1 MVSVR
6 KIVCDYHDLDIHN
19 LYLGES
25 DRLFNG
31 LLKILANNGIKIELA
46 DPYLSYRPLW
56 KKLMTRYKRIVEKI
70 EQNIVKGRSKFSQF
84 DEKKLASL
92 FFSVDEF
99 SSLLKAEK
107 EPR

>member
-6 KIVCDYHDLDIHN
+6 KIVSDYYDLDIHN

-31 LLKILANNGIKIELA
+31 LLKILANNEIQIELA
-46 DPYLSYRPLW
+46 DPYISYRPLW
-56 KKLMTRYKRIVEKI
+56 KRLMTRYKRIVDKI
-70 EQNIVKGRSKFSQF
+70 EQNIIKGRSKFSQF
-84 DEKKLASL
+84 DENKLASV

-99 SSLLKAEK
+99 SSLIKAEK
-107 EPR
+107 ESR